1 MSKRKKIE
9 KKNKIIAI
17 SVISLFSLII
27 LILFFKW
34 LLFDR
39 VVESVNLDLNS
50 EDAINVVYKTN
61 MYSYFDYLGEYDVSS
76 LSNQEKLWFVVETDD
91 LYDKTLNFY
100 SEGSLVSAED
110 VIEFYKR
117 YFGDSEI
124 ENEDI
129 LCPIDNKPI
138 FEYNSK
144 EGYYKYSYNSHLH
157 GGISYIY
164 DKYSYPISVE
174 KIRKANGDILYEVK
188 MNKMFG
194 DYCTDICGITSNFYG
209 TYEDSL
215 NKENSLISS
224 NEYEDWEDYFTS
236 NEKVESL
243 YNKIKDELP
252 IYVYEFL
259 YDNNNYY
266 LISVKIKEN

>member
-50 EDAINVVYKTN
+50 EDAINIVYKTN

-144 EGYYKYSYNSHLH
+144 EGYYKYSDNSHLH

-252 IYVYEFL
+252 VYTYVFEEVDNFYFL
-259 YDNNNYY
+259 
-266 LISVKIKEN
+266 IEVKIS